1 MVMVR
6 RAVLAGLTAGMCVV
20 GIAVSCS
27 KDSNPAGHQPSE
39 LIGTW
44 AGLTTKPSFMTDSF
58 TIVLNFANATNYTLT
73 RFMVKYASSASGVRD
88 SAWETGTWAINGENA
103 VLTSTQCKLC
113 QSWETQLNDVLCD
126 TIPKTI
132 NIAISNN
139 QWNITMKEWKNGDPI
154 TYPTTRSY

>member
-1 MVMVR
+1 
-6 RAVLAGLTAGMCVV
+6 
-20 GIAVSCS
+20 
-27 KDSNPAGHQPSE
+27 
-39 LIGTW
+39 
-44 AGLTTKPSFMTDSF
+44 
-58 TIVLNFANATNYTLT
+58 
-73 RFMVKYASSASGVRD
+73 MVKYASSASGVRD